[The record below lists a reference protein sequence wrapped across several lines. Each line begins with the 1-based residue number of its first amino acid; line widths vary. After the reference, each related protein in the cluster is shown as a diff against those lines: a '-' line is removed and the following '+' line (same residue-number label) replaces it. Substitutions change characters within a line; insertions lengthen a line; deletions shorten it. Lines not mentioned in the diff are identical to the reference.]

1 MPALVAAKRT
11 ISVEQSFHAARA
23 LIFPEEHFIE
33 RHGFSARAIAMSFSF
48 FVVTDD

>member
-11 ISVEQSFHAARA
+11 VNVEQSFHAARA
-23 LIFPEEHFIE
+23 LIFTEERFTE

-48 FVVTDD
+48 FVVTDE